1 MVRFGIEFV
10 PREVYWRTVYYAIEA
25 ERAGF
30 GYVWITDHY
39 NNRNVYVTLTLIA
52 NYTNRI
58 KLGPGVTNPYVCNP
72 VFTATAVAS
81 LAEMAPGRVV
91 CGVGAGDKVTMS
103 MIGLTWRKPLA
114 HVRECVQAIRALTAG
129 EVLNLDGEAFK
140 IKGAKLSYKPPSKV
154 PVYIGAQGP
163 EMLRLAG
170 EIGDGV
176 LVNASHPK
184 DLEIAVSR
192 IKEGV
197 SKAGRSMK
205 DVDIGAYTSF
215 SIAEDESNAL
225 KAAIPVVAFIV
236 GGSPEVV
243 LERHGIDLEKA
254 NVIKDALTRGEFEKA
269 FKNVTVDMVEAF
281 SIAGTPKQCIDKIE
295 SVLKTGV
302 TQFVVGSPIGPDTL
316 KSIKM
321 IGEKIIP
328 VF

>member
-10 PREVYWRTVYYAIEA
+10 PRDVYWRTVYYTIEA
-25 ERAGF
+25 EKAGF
-30 GYVWITDHY
+30 NYVWITDHY

-52 NYTNRI
+52 NYTDRI
-58 KLGPGVTNPYVCNP
+58 KLGPGVTNPYVCSP

-81 LAEMAPGRVV
+81 LAEIAPDRVV
-91 CGVGAGDKVTMS
+91 CGIGAGDKVTLT

-114 HVRECVQAIRALTAG
+114 HVRECVQAVRTLTAG
-129 EVLNLDGEAFK
+129 GVLNLDGKAFK
-140 IKGAKLSYKPPSKV
+140 VKGARLNYKSPSEI

-163 EMLRLAG
+163 AMLRLAG

-184 DLEIAVSR
+184 DLELAVSR

-197 SKAGRSMK
+197 SRAGRSLEAL
-205 DVDIGAYTSF
+205 DIGAYTSF
-215 SIAEDESNAL
+215 SIAEDES
-225 KAAIPVVAFIV
+225 KAVKAVIPVVAFIV
-236 GGSPEVV
+236 GSSPDVV

-254 NVIKDALTRGEFEKA
+254 NVIKDALTKAKFGKA
-269 FKNVTVDMVEAF
+269 FKNVTDDMVEAF

-295 SVLKTGV
+295 EVLKTGV
-302 TQFVVGSPIGPDTL
+302 TQLIVGSPIGPNVL
-316 KSIKM
+316 KAIKM